1 MFLCLLLCL
10 ANFSVVA
17 NAAEAEN
24 LVNSD
29 LTTWEKYVPDS
40 FYGTAEV
47 VLSKGNSGA
56 YYVSCGTEAKHCLI
70 YDLSDLQIDT
80 SYTFS
85 FLIYDNDTTRLFF
98 QDYDLSVSV
107 GSLDS
112 GFLVETE
119 PFINYVITSSNYKN
133 FTSELFKLSFK
144 LDSYVGTPCII
155 LHMSP
160 KSSSVDYQRGFY
172 IKDIQLL
179 SNSSATDEKLD
190 GVLGW
195 LQELW
200 DSITEGF
207 SNLAADFKQGVNNLT
222 SELQVTWQQIT
233 SKIEQIKDNL
243 VGEIANSW
251 QQTVSKIEQVK
262 NNIIDSVSGFFSDLG
277 AKIENKFNEIKT
289 AIHDFFVPPEGF
301 FDTWKV
307 KFNVMLEN
315 NLGFVYQAPNFVKEA
330 VYVIKDIIDSSGNI
344 NIVFPSVEFDIAG
357 THVKLFDSVKVDFGF
372 LETGI
377 WATLYTMYK
386 VILYAVLAFALVEF
400 AVVTWERT
408 MSN

>member
-1 MFLCLLLCL
+1 MV
-10 ANFSVVA
+10 ANFSVVV

-29 LTTWEKYVPDS
+29 LTTWEKYVPSD
-40 FYGTAEV
+40 FYGSAEV

-56 YYVSCGTEAKHCLI
+56 YYVSCGTSAEHCLI
-70 YDLSDLQIDT
+70 YDVSDLKIDT

-85 FLIYDNDTTRLFF
+85 FVIHDNDTTRLFF
-98 QDYDLSVSV
+98 DSYDLFVSV
-107 GSLDS
+107 GSLQNGVIVDS
-112 GFLVETE
+112 D
-119 PFINYVITSSNYKN
+119 PFISYQITSTNYTN
-133 FTSELFKLSFK
+133 YTSTPFSMSFK
-144 LDSYVGTPCII
+144 LNSVIGSSCIV
-155 LHMSP
+155 LYMAP
-160 KSSSVDYQRGFY
+160 KTSSVDYQRGYY
-172 IKDIQLL
+172 IKNIQLV

-207 SNLAADFKQGVNNLT
+207 SNLAADFKEGVNNLT

-277 AKIENKFNEIKT
+277 TKIENKFNEIKT

-315 NLGFVYQAPNFVKEA
+315 NLGFVYQAPNFVKES

-357 THVKLFDSVKVDFGF
+357 THVKLFDSVKVDFSF

-377 WATLYTMYK
+377 LATLYSMYK
-386 VILYAVLAFALVEF
+386 VILYAALAFALVNF
-400 AVVTWERT
+400 AVTTWERT